1 MKFECPSCNKVMTIK
16 DEFAGKT
23 GKCPGC
29 GQKITLPELDQG
41 EPVESIDPDSEEI
54 MEAESAEFIGE
65 SEAEAA
71 PPKPG
76 PSPETASAE
85 APGPRSF
92 GVKVALVAIFVIAA
106 ACAAYFILA
115 PSTIQVPDISLYN
128 VAAEA
133 YVKRSSA
140 LTTEAIL
147 AWQNTVKKVTGEYL
161 TSKQLFFKLPN
172 LDGLWSDD
180 AFSKTASDQYLSRV
194 AAVPLHA
201 LRDWRTVLRRSS
213 EGDVDADLS
222 DTLLRIIEI
231 DRLFTGNE
239 FNTADSDTLIARLDK
254 LSTDDVGRWAEAL
267 NAGKGQAA
275 LTLACMDALFNNG
288 ELVKKRFDKTLKS
301 VKKNP

>member
-1 MKFECPSCNKVMTIK
+1 MRFECPSCNKVMTIK

-23 GKCPGC
+23 GKCPEC
-29 GQKITLPELDQG
+29 GQKVTLPAPDRG
-41 EPVESIDPDSEEI
+41 RPVESIDPKREGF
-54 MEAESAEFIGE
+54 MEAEFAGK
-65 SEAEAA
+65 AEAA
-71 PPKPG
+71 APKPG
-76 PSPETASAE
+76 PPPETASAE
-85 APGPRSF
+85 ASGPRSF
-92 GVKVALVAIFVIAA
+92 GAKAALVAIFVLAA
-106 ACAAYFILA
+106 ACAAYFIFK
-115 PSTIQVPDISLYN
+115 PTTIQVPDISLYN

-172 LDGLWSDD
+172 MDSLWNGD

-194 AAVPLHA
+194 TVVPLHA
-201 LRDWRTVLRRSS
+201 LRDWRTALRRSS
-213 EGDVDADLS
+213 EEDVDADLS

-231 DRLFTGNE
+231 DRLFAGNG
-239 FNTADSDTLIARLDK
+239 FNTADSDTFIARLDK
-254 LSTDDVGRWAEAL
+254 LPTDDVGRWAEAL

-275 LTLACMDALFNNG
+275 LTLACMDPLFKNG
-288 ELVKKRFDKTLKS
+288 EFVKKRFEKTLKS